1 MHLRPMRRYL
11 SVAATLLLASCA
23 TAPRPTTPE
32 VPEIVETP
40 STARSGL
47 MGLTAAELVGH
58 FGNPALQIREGTSL
72 KLQFR
77 GRSCVLDAYLY
88 SSQNGGV
95 QRVTHIDTR
104 SPNGADIDQAACVS
118 ALENPS

>member
-1 MHLRPMRRYL
+1 MRRL
-11 SVAATLLLASCA
+11 ILFSSLFLASCA
-23 TAPRPTTPE
+23 TAPRQTAPE
-32 VPEIVETP
+32 IPEIVQTP
-40 STARSGL
+40 RTTRSGL
-47 MGLTAAELVGH
+47 GGLTAGELVGH

-88 SSQNGGV
+88 PSQGDSTL
-95 QRVTHIDTR
+95 RVTHIDTR
-104 SPNGADIDQAACVS
+104 TSNGAEVDQAACVS

>member
-1 MHLRPMRRYL
+1 MHLRHMRRYL
-11 SVAATLLLASCA
+11 VVAATLFLASCA
-23 TAPRPTTPE
+23 TAPQQTAPE
-32 VPEIVETP
+32 VPEIVQTP
-40 STARSGL
+40 RTARSGL
-47 MGLTAAELVGH
+47 AGLTAGELVGH

-88 SSQNGGV
+88 PSQGDSTL
-95 QRVTHIDTR
+95 RVTHIDAR
-104 SPNGADIDQAACVS
+104 SPNGAAMDQAACIS